1 MLDEPNELIDCRKR
15 RFLLPG
21 ATGPVSTES
30 AVFLEARGHL
40 LHRQASE
47 RFQDG
52 SSAIVPKLNEWLA
65 GLFSPENFDMT
76 CKQLAA
82 AGDPDEGA
90 AGRQEAA
97 RR

>member
-1 MLDEPNELIDCRKR
+1 VLDEPNELIDCRKR

-40 LHRQASE
+40 LHRQTSE

-52 SSAIVPKLNEWLA
+52 SSAAIPALRWTCIAATEPIGEPQRRAQCDLLDDPPGA
-65 GLFSPENFDMT
+65 GTE
-76 CKQLAA
+76 
-82 AGDPDEGA
+82 
-90 AGRQEAA
+90 
-97 RR
+97 